1 MDVVLSKGE
10 VASFLSQMKGIL
22 KADTFNIDSHF
33 RLIKNSKEEIEYS
46 TPYTLIDLEYDVFD
60 VANELKSLEVSN
72 YSESK
77 LDRDDPNPPILLVFG
92 KVINNREIYIKIKCR
107 DINDIGQV
115 ICVSFHYAKWKMKY
129 PYK

>member
-60 VANELKSLEVSN
+60 VVNELKSLEVSN

-115 ICVSFHYAKWKMKY
+115 ICVSFHYAKWEMKY